1 MRIRLD
7 MSAWAQRLSPARR
20 APRSAPHLGAC
31 VSDTDRTLILRM
43 ACPTAPARVA
53 TAGIWLEYGA
63 RAEAADGLEPKAF
76 CRVGNASETSAEGR
90 KYRFAGTLKRLMG
103 LEPTTFCMASSC
115 RSAASD
121 CFLPA
126 NRSFRL
132 TEGIAGVS
140 GIRRVSTEFCHP
152 IVTGARTRPMAPT
165 LFHVLVPPKAVVM
178 RPGVGCTPRIRSETA
193 GALRGSSRGG

>member
-1 MRIRLD
+1 MRIRLG

-103 LEPTTFCMASSC
+103 LEPTTFCMASRPKSVAHHAFSLQLRLSVAVVLPPDASGFAAFRRDSANQSSTS
-115 RSAASD
+115 RSAPTSKTKTATRS
-121 CFLPA
+121 CIRGRPA
-126 NRSFRL
+126 WRRA
-132 TEGIAGVS
+132 T
-140 GIRRVSTEFCHP
+140 RRV
-152 IVTGARTRPMAPT
+152 
-165 LFHVLVPPKAVVM
+165 
-178 RPGVGCTPRIRSETA
+178 
-193 GALRGSSRGG
+193 